1 MLTQPLAEQ
10 DILAAAKTLPAAPQI
25 MARLHTMLT
34 DVNSGLSQIA
44 ALLRRDAAMTARI
57 LSIANSPAY
66 GVAGS
71 IGSIEEALQR
81 VGFGEVFR
89 LVGLVANQGMST
101 QLKSYGWPAAQLTS
115 HNLFS
120 ALVAEAIAR
129 RVGVDRRLAYTAG
142 LLGTIGMIL
151 LDRAGGGSVYAHETY
166 VEAGQGDLLAW
177 EAGTFGCT
185 HLEINRSLFQ
195 HWGFPEPII
204 LAAGDENTPLGRILR
219 LTAGIVHAAGHGLPQ
234 TGGSCGPTTEDL
246 AANGLKMDDAKAVT
260 DEALN
265 AYRNLGAL

>member
-10 DILAAAKTLPAAPQI
+10 DILVASKSLPAAPQI
-25 MARLHTMLT
+25 MSRLHTMLT

-44 ALLRRDAAMTARI
+44 TLLRRDAALTARI

-89 LVGLVANQGMST
+89 LVGVVANRSLST
-101 QLKSYGWPAAQLTS
+101 QLKSYGWASSQVCS
-115 HNLFS
+115 HNLFY
-120 ALVAEAIAR
+120 ALVAEATAR

-142 LLGTIGMIL
+142 LLGTIGMVL
-151 LDRAGGGSVYAHETY
+151 LDRAGGGSVRDHETY

-177 EAGTFGCT
+177 EANTFGFT
-185 HLEINRSLFQ
+185 HHQINAVLFK
-195 HWGFPEPII
+195 HWGFPELIVT
-204 LAAGDENTPLGRILR
+204 AATDDRTALGRVLR
-219 LTAGIVHAAGHGLPQ
+219 LSAGLVHAAGHGLPQ
-234 TGGSCGPTTEDL
+234 SSGSCGPTSEDL
-246 AANGLKMDDAKAVT
+246 AVNGLKMDDAQAIQ

-265 AYRNLGAL
+265 AYRNLSAL